1 MCSQLDDEQ
10 TKQDECGV
18 KSAAKK
24 EGFATCLRV
33 VRNMN
38 DDQII
43 DLRCSQ
49 ILFSLQCYTPY
60 PKSSLFFPH
69 HSSTIVTV
77 AKA

>member
-43 DLRCSQ
+43 DLRCSDT
-49 ILFSLQCYTPY
+49 L
-60 PKSSLFFPH
+60 
-69 HSSTIVTV
+69 
-77 AKA
+77 